1 MADDTVVYELVRIYQ
16 RDGILT
22 PDAVVEDA
30 AAKTSPLHSYF
41 EWDNKKA
48 AHAFRLDQARELI
61 RLRSVDLERPD
72 GGTTRVNAWVNLDP
86 GPDGKRGYMPTMD
99 ALSDPVRRDLVL
111 NRARQD
117 LNAWVNKYR
126 HLEEA
131 ALILTDATEK
141 VGAAS

>member
-1 MADDTVVYELVRIYQ
+1 MRDDNIYLELLRIYEN
-16 RDGILT
+16 DGILT
-22 PDAVVEDA
+22 PEAVVEA
-30 AAKTSPLHSYF
+30 AQPKTSPLHPHF

-48 AHAFRLDQARELI
+48 AHQYRLDQARELI

-86 GPDGKRGYMPTMD
+86 GPDGKRGYMPIVD
-99 ALSDPVRRDLVL
+99 ALADPVRRELVL

-117 LNAWVNKYR
+117 LNSWVNRYR

-131 ALILTDATEK
+131 ATLLTDFAEK
-141 VGAAS
+141 VSAA